1 MASFTSAG
9 DKTGTFCLRAGE
21 SITSTIAGTF
31 TGKVELQCTEFGET
45 GPWEVKQE
53 FTEASSATLE
63 NMGRPRWYRL
73 YCVAVGAEETITAT
87 YTTSII
93 NEVAY
98 TFNDLQGQTRL
109 VVDGTGIVVTGAVT
123 GNLTGNVTGNV
134 TGSISGS
141 ASQVTGGLQA
151 VTASGAIA
159 STTNVAT
166 LSKTGGGI
174 AATIAAPA
182 AGRRLVITQTGA
194 ETEGHT
200 VTLTAGTFDG
210 TNTIANFNAAG
221 ETLDLIG
228 LSATRFLILNNIG
241 AVGLS

>member
-73 YCVAVGAEETITAT
+73 YCVAVGAEETITVT

-93 NEVAY
+93 NEVAH
-98 TFNDLQGQTRL
+98 TFADLQGQTRL
-109 VVDGTGIVVTGAVT
+109 VVDGTGIGVTGAVT
-123 GNLTGNVTGNV
+123 GNLTGNVTGD
-134 TGSISGS
+134 TSGS

-210 TNTIANFNAAG
+210 TNTIATFNAAG